1 MYLPTKFD
9 FLQQLLVYTHAL
21 YCIRPRLLIF
31 ASSLIYVLAGKDH
44 RVLGGRKRILGT
56 GDWGSTALSIGGCEL
71 WSSMNHTLE
80 QISLRREHNPR
91 RTGKGGCEKRGPWS
105 WPNNHSLFS
114 VAMRFLSG
122 LQLSPAF
129 LSSSHSHCPCT
140 CCSITCQPT
149 KTQRLWI
156 ICQCLNCWNCVS
168 PGHFFSHIFT
178 PCLCS
183 LLLSGTEV
191 SCRRHSHGALLC
203 SRVGK
208 VLCCC
213 FVVCPTDY
221 YCICSPSQDN
231 I

>member
-1 MYLPTKFD
+1 MCTPMSYAGSAPDSRHWGFGK
-9 FLQQLLVYTHAL
+9 H
-21 YCIRPRLLIF
+21 
-31 ASSLIYVLAGKDH
+31 SSP
-44 RVLGGRKRILGT
+44 
-56 GDWGSTALSIGGCEL
+56 DWGL
-71 WSSMNHTLE
+71 WIMILYEPYPGTDFAE
-80 QISLRREHNPR
+80 GR
-91 RTGKGGCEKRGPWS
+91 RTGRGCCAKRGPWS

-114 VAMRFLSG
+114 VAMRCLSG

>member
-114 VAMRFLSG
+114 VAMRCLSG

-156 ICQCLNCWNCVS
+156 IFVNVCIVGTVFDLVIS
-168 PGHFFSHIFT
+168 FT
-178 PCLCS
+178 
-183 LLLSGTEV
+183 
-191 SCRRHSHGALLC
+191 HSHRACILYFFQEQKFLVGVILMVPCYAVESVRCYVAALSL
-203 SRVGK
+203 VQQIDTAFA
-208 VLCCC
+208 VQ
-213 FVVCPTDY
+213 V
-221 YCICSPSQDN
+221 
-231 I
+231 